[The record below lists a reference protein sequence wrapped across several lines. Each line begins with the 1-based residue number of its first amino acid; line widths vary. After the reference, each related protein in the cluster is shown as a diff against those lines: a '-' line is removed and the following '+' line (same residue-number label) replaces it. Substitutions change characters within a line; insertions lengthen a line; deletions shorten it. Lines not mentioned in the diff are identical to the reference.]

1 MKSVAGTIMLA
12 VALAGC
18 SVHTTDRDTSAQAFA
33 RDTRAADCDRH
44 ARTMTSSDE
53 TAASP
58 ALSGSPWTETNEWA
72 TATAGSKA
80 QIERDIRW
88 RQYQDCLGR

>member
-1 MKSVAGTIMLA
+1 MKSVAGAIMLA

-18 SVHTTDRDTSAQAFA
+18 SMHTTDRDTSAQAFA
-33 RDTRAADCDRH
+33 RDTRAADCDRR
-44 ARTMTSSDE
+44 A
-53 TAASP
+53 
-58 ALSGSPWTETNEWA
+58 
-72 TATAGSKA
+72 ATAGSKA